1 MRKLVLTLVFLLLA
15 AMFFS
20 KKAQSDEQLFADQT
34 ITQYLPHFVAG
45 KLSLTEWESKV
56 FVDIVDSKP
65 HSVMFEFFD
74 DFGNPANVFTDHG
87 YGSIFVVDLIP
98 GAREHE
104 EISILKSNNFLSG
117 WIRVKSPKPISLSLK
132 FQQFILGGNESIG
145 QATVFPSPMENMF
158 VFQSDLEN
166 GIALAN
172 PG

>member
-74 DFGNPANVFTDHG
+74 HV
-87 YGSIFVVDLIP
+87 
-98 GAREHE
+98 
-104 EISILKSNNFLSG
+104 
-117 WIRVKSPKPISLSLK
+117 SLVS
-132 FQQFILGGNESIG
+132 
-145 QATVFPSPMENMF
+145 
-158 VFQSDLEN
+158 
-166 GIALAN
+166 
-172 PG
+172 